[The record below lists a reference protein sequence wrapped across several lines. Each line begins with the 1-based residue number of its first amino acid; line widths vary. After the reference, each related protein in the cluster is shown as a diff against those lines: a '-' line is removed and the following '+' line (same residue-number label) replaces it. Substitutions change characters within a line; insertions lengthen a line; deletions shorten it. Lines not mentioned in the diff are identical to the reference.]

1 MKENILSILRFT
13 TVVCI
18 ITTLFVLYKENGKLK
33 SELELCRQSYEK
45 ITVKN

>member
-33 SELELCRQSYEK
+33 SELELCRQNHEK
-45 ITVKN
+45 TTVKN

>member
-33 SELELCRQSYEK
+33 TELELCKKSHEEN
-45 ITVKN
+45 IVKN